1 MVQAESAQDRFKR
14 LAEARVTKT
23 IKDIRLIANLSNRS
37 NYSYSAADIEKIF
50 KTLDRE
56 LKSARSR
63 FEGEREDDGVR
74 FSL

>member
-1 MVQAESAQDRFKR
+1 MVQTESAKDRFKR

-37 NYSYSAADIEKIF
+37 NYSYSPGDIEKIF

-56 LKSARSR
+56 LKGARSR

>member
-1 MVQAESAQDRFKR
+1 MVNGESTRDRFRR

-37 NYSYSAADIEKIF
+37 NYSYDVAEIEKIF

-56 LKSARSR
+56 MKAAKARFDS
-63 FEGEREDDGVR
+63 ERENGGVR